1 MSLNI
6 PNILLFLFLII
17 GNLIS
22 NRKNR
27 IYLSCIKQFN
37 SRCGC
42 ILFTNALSAITITM
56 GTWNL
61 AEKTIVFPFII
72 VITGLLM
79 ADHHLANKILI
90 FVMQYK
96 WQLLLF
102 PLIALII
109 WNINPFPYLLLLLLL
124 ATATRFYC
132 PLG

>member
-1 MSLNI
+1 MSLNM
-6 PNILLFLFLII
+6 PNILLLILLI
-17 GNLIS
+17 TGCLIS
-22 NRKNR
+22 IRKNR
-27 IYLSCIKQFN
+27 IYLFCITQFN

-42 ILFTNALSAITITM
+42 LLFTHALSAITITM

-61 AEKTIVFPFII
+61 AEKTIVLPFII
-72 VITGLLM
+72 IITGLLM

-102 PLIALII
+102 PLIVLII
-109 WNINPFPYLLLLLLL
+109 WNINPFPYLLLFLLL